1 MRCALVCVLGGIAN
15 AVMACGSSISET
27 PADLGGQDSAAP
39 DATQSGS
46 DTGAFDSDG
55 GDRETG
61 AVSGDV
67 DANASADSHAHVD
80 AGCDYPAGPYSFL
93 YGNVVPPMSWPSA
106 IAGTAETLAA
116 DLAVLH
122 CDPSVKVIFVQVIA
136 TDCPGWSQRMAQ
148 ILSWRS
154 TWELTGAK
162 WIFAVMTTTGYV
174 SSSSDADAYVTGMGI
189 DFGYRTDDADNAAGG
204 RTLFNS
210 GNFQTVPW
218 TGVIRQSTMELV
230 CDEPD
235 GARLD
240 LPGIATALAANPD
253 ADLSS
258 YCARH

>member
-1 MRCALVCVLGGIAN
+1 MRRALSCVLGVIVSAPL
-15 AVMACGSSISET
+15 ACGGSSSET
-27 PADLGGQDSAAP
+27 PSDLGGQDSAAP
-39 DATQSGS
+39 DAATLGS
-46 DTGAFDSDG
+46 DTGAFDSDPA
-55 GDRETG
+55 DSEVG
-61 AVSGDV
+61 ADSGDV
-67 DANASADSHAHVD
+67 DANAHVD
-80 AGCDYPAGPYSFL
+80 AGCEYPAGPYSFV

-106 IAGTAETLAA
+106 IAGPGETLAA

-122 CDPSVKVIFVQVIA
+122 CDPSIKAIFVQIMA
-136 TDCPGWSQRMAQ
+136 TDCVGCSQRMAQ

-154 TWELTGAK
+154 SWESTGAK
-162 WIFAVMTTTGYV
+162 WVFAVLTTSGYV

-189 DFGYRTDDADNAAGG
+189 DFGYRTNDADNTAGG

-218 TGVIRQSTMELV
+218 TGVIRPSTMELV

-258 YCARH
+258 YCTLH